1 MNRSG
6 VIRFQVL
13 KDELIWHGEIESK
26 LDNCNPLLCVAIYDS
41 CRDNPPEVIADIVKN
56 TRLEPCWHWLFS
68 IELLNVPFKAAAE
81 ARRLSA
87 CLVSK
92 RSWVSVQLG
101 AALFLPSFFL

>member
-26 LDNCNPLLCVAIYDS
+26 LDSCNPLLCVAIYDS

-68 IELLNVPFKAAAE
+68 IELLDVPLKAAAKP
-81 ARRLSA
+81 R
-87 CLVSK
+87 
-92 RSWVSVQLG
+92 Q
-101 AALFLPSFFL
+101 

>member
-26 LDNCNPLLCVAIYDS
+26 LDCCNPLLCVAIYDS

-56 TRLEPCWHWLFS
+56 TRLDLCHH
-68 IELLNVPFKAAAE
+68 
-81 ARRLSA
+81 
-87 CLVSK
+87 
-92 RSWVSVQLG
+92 
-101 AALFLPSFFL
+101 